1 MGFCLNPKSHLGMR
15 VKAQRT
21 YKSLLEL
28 KKAKIPEPAPFQQVH
43 QIPLA
48 LAISELCGIILLDGR
63 SHKA

>member
-1 MGFCLNPKSHLGMR
+1 MR

-48 LAISELCGIILLDGR
+48 LAISELCGVILLDGR